1 MSRHRFPVGPDYPPG
16 RSLDMIRSYK
26 LLFLGL
32 LISPGIPAA
41 GIEMPAYVVEKKDE
55 NFEIRQYP
63 EMVAAAT
70 ASSDDAS
77 GFGRLFRFI
86 SGQNEADQKI
96 AMTSPVFM
104 PATVDGDL
112 EEMMFLVPRK
122 VVEAGV
128 PQPRSEEVAIRTV
141 PSGRFAVIRSAGR
154 MDSKMRQSLLS
165 QLRRKIEE
173 YGLTA
178 VGEPM
183 YAGYDPPWTPAP
195 KRRNE
200 VMLRIQ

>member
-1 MSRHRFPVGPDYPPG
+1 MTRTCKVLCFG
-16 RSLDMIRSYK
+16 
-26 LLFLGL
+26 F
-32 LISPGIPAA
+32 LISSGVVSS
-41 GIEMPAYVVEKKDE
+41 GIEMPEYVVEKEDGS
-55 NFEIRQYP
+55 FELRQYP

-70 ASSDDAS
+70 VSSDDSS

-86 SGQNEADQKI
+86 SGQNHADQKI

-104 PATVDGDL
+104 PATADGDL

-122 VVEAGV
+122 VVKAGV
-128 PQPRSEEVAIRTV
+128 PQPKSKEVTIKTV
-141 PSGRFAVIRSAGR
+141 PPGRFAVIRSAGR
-154 MDSKMRQSLLS
+154 MDSKMRQSLLAR
-165 QLRRKIEE
+165 LRKKIEE
-173 YGLTA
+173 HGLTA

-200 VMLRIQ
+200 VMLRIK